1 MVRTQISLTE
11 EQYIAVKRIAA
22 EREISFSAVIRDTVD
37 SLVALSKQ
45 SSWEGLVSIAGVGD
59 SGLTDVSERHDDY
72 LYGPERDLP
81 SA

>member
-11 EQYIAVKRIAA
+11 EQYIAVKQIAA

-37 SLVALSKQ
+37 NLVALSGR
-45 SSWEGLVSIAGVGD
+45 SAWDGLISIAGIGN

-72 LYGPERDLP
+72 LYGPERDL
-81 SA
+81 

>member
-11 EQYIAVKRIAA
+11 EQYIAVKQIAA

-37 SLVALSKQ
+37 NLVTLSKR
-45 SSWEGLVSIAGVGD
+45 SARDGLLSIAGIGN

-81 SA
+81 